1 MRLGIRVMALA
12 AAAATMAF
20 AGGARAQ
27 EKETYH
33 WIASLSTLPLF
44 LTHDQPALKAEAD
57 RLGINIEFHG
67 PTGIDIQAQN
77 DILEQVAASGAAG
90 VLFMPFG
97 EGHNETI
104 NKVMKGGVPVIAI
117 DGDAPNS
124 NRIGYSGTD
133 WHQLGIQAAKQM
145 VAAIGGKGGVMI
157 SAIIPNDNTRKAREG
172 VEEELAK
179 HPDIKILGVQNDK
192 ADLAE
197 AAKLT
202 AAALQSNPDIAGF
215 IGLEDASAG
224 VARAVAEAGLAGK
237 VAVTG
242 VNDNPDIL
250 EAIRNGSMQ
259 ATVVQKREAFEVW
272 ALRFIYEYNHPSS
285 DAIKRYADLGFPML
299 PNEALFGV
307 VVVNKDNI
315 DKLYPEGK

>member
-1 MRLGIRVMALA
+1 
-12 AAAATMAF
+12 
-20 AGGARAQ
+20 
-27 EKETYH
+27 
-33 WIASLSTLPLF
+33 
-44 LTHDQPALKAEAD
+44 
-57 RLGINIEFHG
+57 
-67 PTGIDIQAQN
+67 
-77 DILEQVAASGAAG
+77 VAASGAAG

-104 NKVMKGGVPVIAI
+104 NKVMKDGVPVIAI

-145 VAAIGGKGGVMI
+145 VDAIGGKGDVMI

-202 AAALQSNPDIAGF
+202 AAALQSNPNIAGF

-285 DAIKRYADLGFPML
+285 ENIKRYADLGFPML

-315 DKLYPEGK
+315 DKLYPEGQ

>member
-1 MRLGIRVMALA
+1 MQTSRLIGSSGMEPRIRRRSERELQNEVQSSC
-12 AAAATMAF
+12 
-20 AGGARAQ
+20 R
-27 EKETYH
+27 
-33 WIASLSTLPLF
+33 SVRLS
-44 LTHDQPALKAEAD
+44 QKAEAK
-57 RLGINIEFHG
+57 RLGVEIQFHG
-67 PTGIDIQAQN
+67 PTGIDIQAEN
-77 DILEQVAASGAAG
+77 DILQQVAASGAAG

-104 NKVMKGGVPVIAI
+104 NSVMKAGVPVVTI

-124 NRIGYSGTD
+124 NRIAYSGTD
-133 WHQLGIQAAKQM
+133 WHALGMKAAQQM
-145 VAAIGGKGGVMI
+145 ATALGGKGDVML

-172 VEEELAK
+172 VEEELK
-179 HPDIKILGVQNDK
+179 KYPDIKIVGLQNDK

-197 AAKLT
+197 GARLT
-202 AAALQSNPDIAGF
+202 SAALQANPNIAGF

-224 VARAVAEAGLAGK
+224 VARAVSEAGLAGK
-237 VAVTG
+237 VKVTG

-272 ALRFIYEYNHPSS
+272 ALRFMYEYKHPSS
-285 DAIKRYADLGFPML
+285 EYLKHYADLGFPEV
-299 PNEALFGV
+299 PNTAMFGV

-315 DKLYPEGK
+315 DKLYPEK